1 MTETQEDALQAAMLA
16 KFVGSNLNQ
25 IDSLTT
31 DRRSVPANRLNI
43 DDFISKVTNKN
54 VNQNQNQNQYF
65 QPNQGHF
72 ASPPPEELIR
82 QMVPDPQPR
91 SFENLNDQSKG
102 APVNSISSQNIE
114 TLLEKI
120 NNNLELLIS
129 VIKNG

>member
-54 VNQNQNQNQYF
+54 VNQNQNQYF
-65 QPNQGHF
+65 QSNQGQF

-82 QMVPDPQPR
+82 QLIPDPQPR
-91 SFENLNDQSKG
+91 SFENLNDQPKEVS
-102 APVNSISSQNIE
+102 VNSTSNQKIE

>member
-1 MTETQEDALQAAMLA
+1 MTDSQEDALQAAMLA

-25 IDSLTT
+25 IDSLSI
-31 DRRSVPANRLNI
+31 DRRNIPANRLNI
-43 DDFISKVTNKN
+43 DEFISKVTNKN
-54 VNQNQNQNQYF
+54 INQNQNQYY

-91 SFENLNDQSKG
+91 SFENLNDQPKEVL
-102 APVNSISSQNIE
+102 VNSFSNQKIE